1 MTIAND
7 TIDILDELSD
17 NFLVSSLDTNMGRA
31 FPDVRDGLKPGQR
44 TILWEMWTK
53 KYLSNKPHVKS
64 AKISG
69 GVIANWW
76 PHSDVAIYET
86 FARMSQNFT
95 NNVPEIDFHGANGN
109 IILGGDA
116 VANQRYTEARLS
128 PIVEEGMFQGIDKN
142 TVDMVLNFS
151 EDAKMPKVLPAVF
164 PRLLVNGAQG
174 IGVSISNVWLGHNFK
189 ETGEL
194 ILKYI
199 KDGILDE
206 DNYYPDFPTGGTIV
220 NKNDLA
226 AINKTGKGKVIVE
239 AAYEING
246 NEINFYEMPYQ
257 VYIEP
262 VIEQIKQGIESN
274 KIHGVV
280 DVFNKSDKK
289 RISLVVS
296 CGRGVDV
303 EKTLVEIFSSTDLR
317 KQYNA
322 NQNGIIG
329 KTPTLL
335 NLKQVVDV
343 YIEHNCS
350 CIKREHEYDYEKAK
364 SRIHILEG
372 LLKAISNIDNVI
384 EIIRNDKTPAA
395 TLKITFNLDDEQVK
409 AILDMRLARL
419 SKLEVDKV
427 KDELQEKK
435 DLLSKCEKVINSLD
449 EQKHILVERL
459 SNLVKKYGAFRRTKV
474 EQKKIIKLTA
484 KKLITQIIPQDVIVT
499 YNKLGYLQRIP
510 VKAYR
515 AVKNDNIVNSFKT
528 QTTDMIVLFSSLG
541 KVFRI
546 GVDNIVECGMKDKG
560 TAVGSLLNLEP
571 NEKILNIF
579 SMNIDEKHPYIVGFT
594 KNGLVKKSDK
604 TIYLGETQNKKGMK
618 AAGLVDGDEY
628 IAWYECN
635 GDYAVMASN
644 DGYIIQFELDKVN
657 PVGKTARGV
666 KGISLEDSDYVIEA
680 LVCRPGIDTIEF
692 KKYNKTIKGIKVQ
705 GRGGKGRKIA

>member
-1 MTIAND
+1 MTTAND
-7 TIDILDELSD
+7 TIDILDELSN

-31 FPDVRDGLKPGQR
+31 FPDVRDGLKAGMR

-109 IILGGDA
+109 IILGGDSIA
-116 VANQRYTEARLS
+116 HQRYTEARLS
-128 PIVEEGMFQGIDKN
+128 PIVEEGMFKGIDKN
-142 TVDMVLNFS
+142 AVDMVLNFS

-174 IGVSISNVWLGHNFK
+174 IGVSISNVWIGHNFK

-199 KDGILDE
+199 KEGILDE

-262 VIEQIKQGIESN
+262 VIEQIKQGVESD
-274 KIHGVV
+274 KIHGIV
-280 DVFNKSDKK
+280 DVFNKSDKN
-289 RISLVVS
+289 RISLVVA
-296 CGRGVDV
+296 CGRSADV
-303 EKTLVEIFSSTDLR
+303 EKTLVEIFSNTDLR

-322 NQNGIIG
+322 NQNGLVG
-329 KTPTLL
+329 KTPVLL

-343 YIEHNCS
+343 YIEHNCN
-350 CIKREHEYDYEKAK
+350 CIKREYEYDSEKAK

-372 LLKAISNIDNVI
+372 LLKAISNIDEVI
-384 EIIRNDKTPAA
+384 EIIRKDKTPAA
-395 TLKITFNLDDEQVK
+395 TLKSTFDLDDEQVK

-435 DLLSKCEKVINSLD
+435 DLLDECEKVVSSLD
-449 EQKHILVERL
+449 EQKNILIQRL
-459 SNLVKKYGAFRRTKV
+459 SNLVKKYGTPRRTKV
-474 EQKKIIKLTA
+474 EQKTILKSETIKTKEAEL
-484 KKLITQIIPQDVIVT
+484 LQDVVVLLD
-499 YNKLGYLQRIP
+499 NNGYIKCIP
-510 VKAYR
+510 INSYR
-515 AVKNDNIVNSFKT
+515 SRKKDNCFKT
-528 QTTDMIVLFSSLG
+528 TTFDMVLAFSSLG
-541 KVFRI
+541 KVYRI
-546 GVDNIVECGMKDKG
+546 KAGSIKQCGQNDKG
-560 TAVGSLLNLEP
+560 TAAGAIFNLEAG
-571 NEKILNIF
+571 EKILNIF
-579 SMNIDEKHPYIVGFT
+579 NSDIDENHPYISFFT
-594 KNGLVKKSDK
+594 LGGQVKKTEK
-604 TIYLGETQNKKGMK
+604 IEYIGTIQNLKGMK
-618 AAGLVDGDEY
+618 ACGLKDGDVILSVFET
-628 IAWYECN
+628 N
-635 GDYAVMASN
+635 GDYACVHSKN
-644 DGYIIQFELDKVN
+644 GYVLQFNMEDVN
-657 PVGKTARGV
+657 PTGKTSRGV
-666 KGISLEDSDYVIEA
+666 KAINLVDDEVAKIEITSDVNNEYV
-680 LVCRPGIDTIEF
+680 LQ
-692 KKYNKTIKGIKVQ
+692 K
-705 GRGGKGRKIA
+705 RGGKGRKI